1 MLNFFERVQ
10 EFFTIIRYFRYNSI
24 YCYTYDKMICNNK
37 LILYDNKLLL
47 FVFDW
52 DIDLKQCVTNNNQQS
67 FFKLLVGI

>member
-10 EFFTIIRYFRYNSI
+10 ELFYYYIRYFRYNNI
-24 YCYTYDKMICNNK
+24 YCYTYDKIICN
-37 LILYDNKLLL
+37 NKLLL

-52 DIDLKQCVTNNNQQS
+52 DIDLKQYVTNSNQQS